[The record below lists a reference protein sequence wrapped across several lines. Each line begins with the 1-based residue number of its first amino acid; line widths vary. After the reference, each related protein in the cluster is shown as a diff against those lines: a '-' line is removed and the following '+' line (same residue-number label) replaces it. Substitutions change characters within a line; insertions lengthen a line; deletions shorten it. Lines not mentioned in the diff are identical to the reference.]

1 MGRKEIQE
9 RHDEEDKGHY
19 LDGVDRDSE
28 TQCRMHLRYGHRYLI
43 QDDRGELLDALK
55 EIGQRRC
62 SYYRSSEIM
71 QYEAECMEDD
81 NCIHEEDMEGAF
93 CQFCGGKIQ
102 IHEFTI
108 PPWGE
113 G

>member
-1 MGRKEIQE
+1 MSMTSINAIEGRTQDRIRALWGSEGAIAKNA
-9 RHDEEDKGHY
+9 
-19 LDGVDRDSE
+19 LDANTDCQS
-28 TQCRMHLRYGHRYLI
+28 
-43 QDDRGELLDALK
+43 LLDALK